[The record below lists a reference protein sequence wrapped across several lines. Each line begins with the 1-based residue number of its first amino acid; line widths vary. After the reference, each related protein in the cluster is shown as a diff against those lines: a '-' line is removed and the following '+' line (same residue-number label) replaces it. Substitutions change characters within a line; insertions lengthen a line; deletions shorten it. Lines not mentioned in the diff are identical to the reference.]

1 MSEDE
6 VVREVRTARE
16 AVAAAHEYD
25 VQAMVAALRALDDA
39 GGRAVVRFAPRPA
52 VTAGKAIGPHPIPPQ
67 SGPSPSVTGAS

>member
-6 VVREVRTARE
+6 VVREVRAARE
-16 AVAAAHEYD
+16 VFAASHEYD

-52 VTAGKAIGPHPIPPQ
+52 VLAGKTVGPSLIPGE
-67 SGPSPSVTGAS
+67 SGPLPSVTGTS